1 MKKRVKNAVQ
11 FICDFEEAVATQRAT
26 WASTALSGIYHCAE
40 IRQIGSVT
48 YYNDGDWVESC
59 TALVEDA
66 LGEISIVDW
75 AEECARARHPR
86 DRNDRGHRQA
96 PCPGKRPSARA
107 KGKCMKLAICTDAW
121 APQVNG
127 VVRTLS
133 TTVECLQR
141 RGHEVML
148 VTPAQFFTVA
158 LPGYSEIRLAMA
170 PGSARAARHDFA
182 PDIVHIATEG
192 PIGWSA
198 RAWCKDRKI
207 PFTSA
212 FHTRFPDYAAV
223 RGPVPVAFLAV
234 DASFPCA
241 ERSRARLDADAGR

>member
-1 MKKRVKNAVQ
+1 MH
-11 FICDFEEAVATQRAT
+11 EACHLYR
-26 WASTALSGIYHCAE
+26 
-40 IRQIGSVT
+40 R
-48 YYNDGDWVESC
+48 
-59 TALVEDA
+59 
-66 LGEISIVDW
+66 
-75 AEECARARHPR
+75 
-86 DRNDRGHRQA
+86 
-96 PCPGKRPSARA
+96 
-107 KGKCMKLAICTDAW
+107 W

-170 PGSARAARHDFA
+170 PRFGTRRAPRFCPGHRPYRDRR
-182 PDIVHIATEG
+182 PDRLE
-192 PIGWSA
+192 
-198 RAWCKDRKI
+198 RACVVQDRKI

-212 FHTRFPDYAAV
+212 FHTAFPIMPPCA
-223 RGPVPVAFLAV
+223 RPVPVAFLAV